1 MKKRI
6 VYGIL
11 TFLLLFIEVLIAL
24 FVHDCI
30 IRPYVGDILVVILL
44 YTFVRI
50 WIPEKIRLLPL
61 YIFLFASCV
70 ELLQMI
76 HIVEILGVENNTF
89 LRVLMG
95 SVFDVQDILCY
106 GIGCTILGIYEL
118 VILFKQRE

>member
-106 GIGCTILGIYEL
+106 GIGCTILGTYEL

>member
-95 SVFDVQDILCY
+95 SVFDVQDIVCY

>member
-50 WIPEKIRLLPL
+50 WIPEKIRLLQL